1 MKNLS
6 PLFHP
11 DFGFTKL
18 FFDSTDPVKQNNRCA
33 VVQSARGSMA
43 LSHISSNIII
53 TFKTRNRP

>member
-1 MKNLS
+1 MKNLC
-6 PLFHP
+6 PLFYP

-18 FFDSTDPVKQNNRCA
+18 FFDPTDPVKLNNRCA

-43 LSHISSNIII
+43 LSDISSNIII